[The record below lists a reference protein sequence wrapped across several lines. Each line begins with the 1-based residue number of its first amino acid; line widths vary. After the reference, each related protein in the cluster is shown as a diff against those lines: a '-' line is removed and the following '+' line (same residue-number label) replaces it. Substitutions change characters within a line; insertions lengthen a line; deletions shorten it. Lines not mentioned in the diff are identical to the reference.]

1 MSFLPLNEAPENIG
15 YVKNDV
21 TFKMKNHCISVRIM
35 KNYISVAFV
44 MNQSWASYDALTM
57 FTLIL
62 GYAQNRCILIGFEQK
77 ITFQKCLN
85 LLKIF

>member
-1 MSFLPLNEAPENIG
+1 MSKF
-15 YVKNDV
+15 
-21 TFKMKNHCISVRIM
+21 
-35 KNYISVAFV
+35 
-44 MNQSWASYDALTM
+44 WASYDALTM

-85 LLKIF
+85 LLKNL